1 MGDDEVSDGPVA
13 AAHVRDQARSC
24 AAQGSPLYGS
34 LLDRVADDVAA
45 GGPAAAVV
53 AGHEHEPRDSA
64 LALRL
69 AGAVHRV
76 VLEGRAPR
84 LAAHYPSTGGD
95 GDADAAWP
103 AFRAV
108 LADHADEVREALQR
122 APQTNEV
129 GRCAALWPAVL
140 RASVAA
146 GAGAGAGAEAGAG
159 AGAALP
165 VRLWEV
171 GTSAGLN
178 LRADAYRYQVGAA
191 PQAPGWGPRASPV
204 VLDPAWEQAPPWLA
218 TAPAQLDV
226 VERVGADPHLLD
238 PASERDAL
246 TLASYVWPDQLDRL
260 ARLRGALAVARRVP
274 VRAVRTTAAALLD
287 ALELSAGALTV
298 VQHSVVW
305 QYLPASEQQHVE
317 ARLQELGAAATAER
331 PLAHVAVEPRRLA
344 PGEEVAFW
352 VVLRTWPGGQEEVL
366 GEARPHG
373 VPVRWGR

>member
-1 MGDDEVSDGPVA
+1 VGGDEVSGGA
-13 AAHVRDQARSC
+13 ALVAHVRDQARSC
-24 AAQGSPLYGS
+24 AAQGSAVYGV
-34 LLDRVADDVAA
+34 LLDRVADDVEA
-45 GGPAAAVV
+45 GGPAAVVV
-53 AGHEHEPRDSA
+53 AGHEHDPRDSA

-95 GDADAAWP
+95 GDATAAWP

-108 LADHADEVREALQR
+108 LADHAEEVREALQR

-140 RASVAA
+140 RASLTA
-146 GAGAGAGAEAGAG
+146 GAGAG

-178 LRADAYRYQVGAA
+178 LRADAYRYQVGTG
-191 PQAPGWGPRASPV
+191 PRAPGWGPPASPV

-218 TAPAQLDV
+218 AAPAQLDV

-238 PASERDAL
+238 PASERDAT

-274 VRAVRTTAAALLD
+274 VRAVRTTAAELLD
-287 ALELSAGALTV
+287 GLELSTGVLTV
-298 VQHSVVW
+298 VQHSVVR
-305 QYLPASEQQHVE
+305 QYLSASEQQHVE
-317 ARLQELGAAATAER
+317 ARLQDLGARASAER

-344 PGEEVAFW
+344 PGEDVAFW
-352 VVLRTWPGGQEEVL
+352 VVLRTWPGGEEEVL